1 MINNNK
7 TFKIVLFSVF
17 LALVCIPGYSSDDE
31 VPTEKIQQFVD
42 VYKKIKDQYVD
53 EVDDTT
59 LFNYAIEGMVS
70 NHEIYP
76 SLPEEAFFLKKILKI
91 ASIYLFV
98 KSNLIQRKK
107 FKNQCTRKM

>member
-7 TFKIVLFSVF
+7 PIKIVLLSAFF
-17 LALVCIPGYSSDDE
+17 ALICVPGYSSDND

-70 NHEIYP
+70 NLDTIP
-76 SLPEEAFFLKKILKI
+76 SI
-91 ASIYLFV
+91 A
-98 KSNLIQRKK
+98 
-107 FKNQCTRKM
+107 